1 MGIDA
6 RLPRQVARDVPPNG
20 RAEFTTS
27 VTSTYRVVARAEGHG
42 ACAKQVNG
50 TAGAVEILLPV
61 ASSAV
66 IRCEWPDPPPV
77 IPGIDFGALLELDG
91 GPRGEHDGHGG
102 MRVAALLNIW
112 AKMSATWL
120 GVTPAAAF
128 VEEVLE
134 VRVDRLI
141 VRVSSSILEAL
152 ADSVEAGLVDRV
164 PSNLHTPPPGYRN
177 GPSVKTPDD
186 EGNLQISIFVPQWDH
201 EEEYCG
207 VAHDAPM
214 LADVDIDKARGFRHL
229 IELLENIDGDKTNQ
243 IDVHE
248 ILVAAGVDPGWRP
261 LTV

>member
-61 ASSAV
+61 APSAV
-66 IRCEWPDPPPV
+66 IRYEWPEPPPV
-77 IPGIDFGALLELDG
+77 IPGIDFGTLLELDG

-102 MRVAALLNIW
+102 MRIAALLNIW

-152 ADSVEAGLVDRV
+152 ADAEEAGLVDGA
-164 PSNLHTPPPGYRN
+164 PSKLHTPPAGYRN

-186 EGNLQISIFVPQWDH
+186 EGNLQISLFIAEQ
-201 EEEYCG
+201 EG
-207 VAHDAPM
+207 DAPM

-229 IELLENIDGDKTNQ
+229 VELLENIDGDKTNQ